1 MTRLTGKVALVTGTT
16 SGIGRAI
23 LERFAAEGARVVGAG
38 RRAADGEAI
47 AAAIRARG
55 HDATFI
61 PADVSSRADV
71 ARLVAETVAQYG
83 ALDIVVNNAAVGV
96 FHKTVE
102 NTDEDEWDRTLAINL
117 KSAYLVAHEAI
128 PHLRRRGGGSIVNVS
143 SVHAYATTE
152 GVAAYAASKGGLLA
166 LSRQMALDLARD
178 NIRVNALVVGAV
190 ETDMLRAHAEH
201 EGKSYAEM
209 GWVFDPHAIGRIGRP
224 EEVANAA
231 LFLASDESSF
241 VTGAPMIADGGLL
254 ARL

>member
-1 MTRLTGKVALVTGTT
+1 MTRLAGKVALVTGTT

-23 LERFAAEGARVVGAG
+23 LERFAAEGASVVGAG
-38 RRAADGEAI
+38 RRAEEGEAI
-47 AAAIRARG
+47 AAAIRAQG
-55 HDATFI
+55 HAATFI
-61 PADVSSRADV
+61 TTDVSQRGEV
-71 ARLVAETVAQYG
+71 ARLVAETVATYG

-96 FHKTVE
+96 FSKTVE
-102 NTDEDEWDRTLAINL
+102 NTAEDEWDRTLAINL
-117 KSAYLVAHEAI
+117 KSAYLVSHEAI
-128 PHLRRRGGGSIVNVS
+128 PHQRRRGGGSIVNVS

-178 NIRVNALVVGAV
+178 NIRVNALIVGAV
-190 ETDMLRAHAEH
+190 ETDMLRAHAER
-201 EGKSYAEM
+201 EGKTYAEM
-209 GWVFDPHAIGRIGRP
+209 GWVFEPHAIGRIGQP
-224 EEVANAA
+224 AEIANAA

>member
-1 MTRLTGKVALVTGTT
+1 MTRLAGKVALVTGTT

-23 LERFAAEGARVVGAG
+23 LERFAAEGARVVGADW
-38 RRAADGEAI
+38 RAEGGEAV

-55 HDATFI
+55 EEATFI
-61 PADVSSRADV
+61 ATDVSKRADV
-71 ARLVAETVAQYG
+71 ARLVAETVERYG

-96 FHKTVE
+96 FNKTVE
-102 NTDEDEWDRTLAINL
+102 NTAEDEWDRTLAINL
-117 KSAYLVAHEAI
+117 KSAYLVSHEAI
-128 PHLRRRGGGSIVNVS
+128 PHLRRRGGGSIINTS

-166 LSRQMALDLARD
+166 LSRQMALDFARD

-190 ETDMLRAHAEH
+190 ETDMLRSHAER
-201 EGKSYAEM
+201 EGKTYAEL
-209 GWVFDPHAIGRIGRP
+209 GWVFDAHAIGRIGQP
-224 EEVANAA
+224 AEIANAA

-241 VTGAPMIADGGLL
+241 LTGAPLIADGGLL